1 VASGAGLRGGM
12 GERLSERWIQSVARD
27 ARPHDDMGAY
37 LLERRSRNVATCAGS
52 HGGTGVHLSGR
63 RSQRCDEGL
72 PLEKVG
78 F

>member
-37 LLERRSRNVATCAGS
+37 LLER
-52 HGGTGVHLSGR
+52 
-63 RSQRCDEGL
+63 
-72 PLEKVG
+72 
-78 F
+78 